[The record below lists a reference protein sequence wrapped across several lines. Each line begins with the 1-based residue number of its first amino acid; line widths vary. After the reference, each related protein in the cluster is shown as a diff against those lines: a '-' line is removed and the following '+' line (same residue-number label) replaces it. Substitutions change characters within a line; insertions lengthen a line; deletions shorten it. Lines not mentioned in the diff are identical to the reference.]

1 MGNAILYRMPSGIP
15 GDISRQSQATVEP
28 QIFDPAL
35 PFPGYGLFGKLA
47 AGKFVPVASGDTA
60 AVIYGLLVRP
70 YPTTGGAGSEP
81 LGTATP
87 PTKGVCD
94 VLRRGYMTVKNNAG
108 TPALGGTVYVR
119 VAAAADGKPIGGIE
133 AAADGTNTVAV
144 TGAIFMDGG
153 DANGNVEISFNI

>member
-47 AGKFVPVASGDTA
+47 AGKFVPITTGDTA
-60 AVIYGLLVRP
+60 EAVYGLLVRP

-81 LGTATP
+81 VGAATP

-108 TPALGGTVYVR
+108 TPALGGQVYVR
-119 VAAAADGKPIGGIE
+119 VAAAAAGKPIGGIE
-133 AAADGTNTVAV
+133 AAADGTNTIAV
-144 TGAIFMDGG
+144 TGAIFMNGG
-153 DANGNVEISFNI
+153 DANGNVEIAFNI